1 MRYNE
6 NSLYYKL
13 DSERLEYLL
22 GNEPSFPHTIGNVLG
37 ELREKEFW
45 TNLSYECVCNLVN
58 FLSLPNYSPTT
69 ISEIFNNK

>member
-13 DSERLEYLL
+13 NSEKLEYLL

-37 ELREKEFW
+37 ELRENEYW
-45 TNLSYECVCNLVN
+45 TELSYECVCNLVTY
-58 FLSLPNYSPTT
+58 LGLPSHSPTT

>member
-6 NSLYYKL
+6 NSLYEK
-13 DSERLEYLL
+13 LEYLL

-37 ELREKEFW
+37 ELRENEYW
-45 TNLSYECVCNLVN
+45 TELSYECVCNLVTY
-58 FLSLPNYSPTT
+58 LGLPSHSPTT